1 MRDREKKRGVKK
13 KKECERQRVRQG
25 KRDGCRTE
33 RERHTGG
40 TFSKKERDRNTTRQR
55 ARETDRRG
63 RERDVVRHR
72 QRWRKRARWK
82 SDIQKALHFNTLV

>member
-40 TFSKKERDRNTTRQR
+40 TFSKKERQKYNKAESERDRQTWK
-55 ARETDRRG
+55 RERRG
-63 RERDVVRHR
+63 ET
-72 QRWRKRARWK
+72 QTEMEKESK
-82 SDIQKALHFNTLV
+82 MEE